1 MRPLER
7 FLIVAVSAI
16 CLAGCSTVA
25 PSAKGVEVRFI
36 IYSVSVAPD
45 GTRRTQTY
53 ENAILAASGERF
65 EQEVGKLYRISL
77 TSHIEGESARIHF
90 GAFDLTRQVH
100 AGETDTVVAF
110 GGQSDVGLDST
121 STHQY
126 RVLLK
131 AAKRDLPRPA
141 V

>member
-7 FLIVAVSAI
+7 FVTIAVCAL
-16 CLAGCSTVA
+16 CFAGCSTVA
-25 PSAKGVEVRFI
+25 PSAEGVEVRFI

-45 GTRRTQTY
+45 GTRRTETY
-53 ENAILAASGERF
+53 ENAVLAASGERF
-65 EQEVGKLYRISL
+65 ERQVGPRYRISL
-77 TSHIEGESARIHF
+77 ASHIEGESARVQF
-90 GAFDLTRQVH
+90 GAFDLLRQVR
-100 AGETDTVVAF
+100 AGETDTVVPF
-110 GGQSDVGLDST
+110 GGQSDVGLEST